1 MKDIS
6 LKDLLEAGCHFGH
19 RVERWHPKAAKFIY
33 QAREKIY
40 IIDLVKTRE
49 YLQKSAEYVK
59 DLARQGKTVLFIAT
73 KRQAKGVV
81 REAAK
86 RVGIPYITNRWIG
99 GLITNWD
106 EVKKN
111 IDKLNRMRTEKVDGI
126 WKKFPKHEIVKL
138 EKALRRVESVYEGV
152 DQLKDPPEAI
162 FLVDIKKE
170 IICLR
175 EAWHHGIKVVAI
187 VDTNSNPE
195 DIDYPIPANDDAVG
209 SIQLIVNY
217 LVEAYLEGVKLKE
230 KGSLRLASLAQGK
243 LAKENKNDSFDKTQ
257 SHPERSRTDEEIKEK
272 KKIDEEEPK
281 RRGRP
286 KKS

>member
-19 RVERWHPKAAKFIY
+19 RVEKWHPKAAKFIY
-33 QAREKIY
+33 QAREKIH
-40 IIDLVKTRE
+40 IIDLVQTRE
-49 YLQKSAEYVK
+49 YLKGAAEYVK
-59 DLARQGKTVLFIAT
+59 NLALDGKVILFVGT

-81 REAAK
+81 REAAE
-86 RVGIPYITNRWIG
+86 RAAIPYITNRWIG
-99 GLITNWD
+99 GLLTNWD

-111 IDKLNRMRTEKVDGI
+111 IDKLNRMRTEKTDGS

-138 EKALRRVESVYEGV
+138 EKALRRTESVYEGV
-152 DQLKDPPEAI
+152 DKLVQVPEAV

-175 EAWHHGIKVVAI
+175 EAWHCGIKVVAI

-195 DIDYPIPANDDAVG
+195 NIDYLIPANDDAVG

-217 LVEAYLEGVKLKE
+217 IVEAYLEGLKLREKE
-230 KGSLRLASLAQGK
+230 VEKK
-243 LAKENKNDSFDKTQ
+243 NKN
-257 SHPERSRTDEEIKEK
+257 EEIKKKKEVEK
-272 KKIDEEEPK
+272 KEKENPSVPKATAGEKEKPK
-281 RRGRP
+281 RERP
-286 KKS
+286 KKSSSS